1 MLKSVSTLT
10 ALAVRPGETVPRVS
24 TLKIAE
30 AFEKNHRD
38 VLRRI
43 QNLSR
48 DLPSDFNE
56 RNFAPV
62 EYLDAKGEK
71 RTQFFLNRDAFSIL
85 VMGFNGPKALAWKVR
100 YIEAFNEMERR
111 LMGRALP
118 DTADGAALIRRG
130 LALARRLTP
139 SRRRLMRR
147 AARYAALGLNHAEIG
162 RLLRCGVDKARLL
175 IQEHAWVCGPEV
187 VTSVAT
193 SKEARHE

>member
-1 MLKSVSTLT
+1 MKSVSTLT
-10 ALAVRPGETVPRVS
+10 ALVVRPGENIPRAS
-24 TLKIAE
+24 SLKVAE
-30 AFEKNHRD
+30 AFGRNHKSI
-38 VLRRI
+38 LRAI
-43 QNLSR
+43 R
-48 DLPSDFNE
+48 DLMAKCPSEFVGA
-56 RNFAPV
+56 NFAPSNYQDSQNKQQV
-62 EYLDAKGEK
+62 QY
-71 RTQFFLNRDAFSIL
+71 FLTRDAFSLL
-85 VMGFNGPKALAWKVR
+85 VMGFNIPEALAWKVR